1 MLARICSSA
10 LAFFTITA
18 AASANV
24 FEPKVTA
31 DSPINKLV
39 SGAKVIRALNDAE
52 EQEAD
57 IHLYKVVFEKV
68 SIFQSLQRRSC
79 SRK

>member
-31 DSPINKLV
+31 DPPINKLV
-39 SGAKVIRALNDAE
+39 SGAKVIHALNDAE
-52 EQEAD
+52 KQEAN
-57 IHLYKVVFEKV
+57 IHSYEVVFEK
-68 SIFQSLQRRSC
+68 
-79 SRK
+79 